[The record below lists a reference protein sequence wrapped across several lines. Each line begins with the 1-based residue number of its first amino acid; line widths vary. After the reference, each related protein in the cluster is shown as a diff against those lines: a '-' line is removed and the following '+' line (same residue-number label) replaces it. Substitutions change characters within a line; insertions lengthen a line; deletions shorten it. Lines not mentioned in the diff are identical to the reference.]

1 MKKLGLITVGQAPRD
16 DVIVDLLPIFGSEV
30 ELIQAGALDGLS
42 LQEISSFAPQDGDYV
57 LVSRLKDGSS
67 AVFAERYI
75 IPRLQECIFKLEKAG
90 VELILFL
97 CTGNFP
103 AFESHVPII
112 FPCDVMNGLVPA
124 LTNRSRIAVITPK
137 QEQLE
142 QCAEKWKG
150 YVQSVQVTYGS
161 PYGELWEVENAAK
174 EISKMDVDLVVLDC
188 IGYTAAMKERVR
200 EITDV
205 PVVLSRT
212 IAARAVME
220 LLT

>member
-16 DVIVDLLPIFGSEV
+16 DVIVDLLPIFGPDA

-42 LQEISSFAPQDGDYV
+42 LQEIASFAPQDGDYI

-75 IPRLQECIFKLEKAG
+75 IPRLQECILKLEEAG

-103 AFESHVPII
+103 AFESRVPVI
-112 FPCDVMNGLVPA
+112 FPCDVMNALVPV

-142 QCAEKWKG
+142 QCAAKWKN
-150 YVQSVQVTYGS
+150 YVHSVKVTYGS
-161 PYGELWEVENAAK
+161 PYGELWEIEKAAK
-174 EISKMDVDLVVLDC
+174 EIAKMDVDLIVLDC
-188 IGYTAAMKERVR
+188 IGYTASMKEKVR
-200 EITDV
+200 EITGV

-212 IAARAVME
+212 IAARTVME

>member
-161 PYGELWEVENAAK
+161 PYGELWEIENAAK

-200 EITDV
+200 EITGV

>member
-67 AVFAERYI
+67 AVFAEHYI

-112 FPCDVMNGLVPA
+112 FPCDVMNGLIPA

-161 PYGELWEVENAAK
+161 PYGELWEIEKAAK
-174 EISKMDVDLVVLDC
+174 EITKMDVDLVVLDC

>member
-16 DVIVDLLPIFGSEV
+16 DVIIDLLPIFGPEI

-103 AFESHVPII
+103 TFESHVPAI

-142 QCAEKWKG
+142 QCAEKWKD

-161 PYGELWEVENAAK
+161 PYGELQEIEKAAK
-174 EISKMDVDLVVLDC
+174 EITKMDVDLVVLDC

-200 EITDV
+200 EITGV
-205 PVVLSRT
+205 PIVLSRT
-212 IAARAVME
+212 LAARVVME
-220 LLT
+220 LLA

>member
-75 IPRLQECIFKLEKAG
+75 LPRLQECIFKLEKAG

-161 PYGELWEVENAAK
+161 PYGEHWEIEKAAK
-174 EISKMDVDLVVLDC
+174 EITKMDVDLVVLDC